1 MVLDVPTVEIRCR
14 KFHETELGE
23 EGHETDGY
31 FSVASFRIRA
41 TPQTPSLLTNLGRPS
56 MSQGIQAK
64 LMGKP

>member
-41 TPQTPSLLTNLGRPS
+41 TPHTDRHSR
-56 MSQGIQAK
+56 IQADRDQS
-64 LMGKP
+64 LSPAQGMSWEN